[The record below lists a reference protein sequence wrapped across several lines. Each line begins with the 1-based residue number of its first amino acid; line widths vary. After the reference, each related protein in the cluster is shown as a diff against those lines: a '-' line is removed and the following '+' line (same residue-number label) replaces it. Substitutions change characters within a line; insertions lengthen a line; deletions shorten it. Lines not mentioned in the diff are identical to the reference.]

1 MDRVGENIEEARRL
15 LAEGDDKR
23 AADLLTTAA
32 SECRDPTKAALIHSL
47 ALQGQERAGRFSRKR
62 WDEPLRVS
70 KLRLAAVE
78 SS

>member
-23 AADLLTTAA
+23 AADLLTIAA
-32 SECRDPTKAALIHSL
+32 SECRDPSKAALIQSL
-47 ALQGQERAGRFSRKR
+47 ALQGRERAGRFSRGR

-70 KLRLAAVE
+70 KLRMTPDHVT
-78 SS
+78 